1 MLPHWHKIDTSQNYT
16 RSCSA
21 ALPPTYVVGKY
32 LDVNGTGFV
41 SYDAFSKFML
51 EHIDP
56 HMPRLQVA
64 AYWTA
69 IDEDRIGHV
78 TMGEFCRRALLVAW

>member
-1 MLPHWHKIDTSQNYT
+1 MLPHWHRIDTSQNYT

-21 ALPPTYVVGKY
+21 PLPPPYVVGKY
-32 LDVNGTGFV
+32 LDVSGNGFI
-41 SYDAFSKFML
+41 SYDEFSKFL
-51 EHIDP
+51 FEHVDP

-64 AYWTA
+64 AYWAA

-78 TMGEFCRRALLVAW
+78 TMGEFCRRAPLVA